1 MNNIEIK
8 TIQQKIKIYYK
19 KNSRDLPWR
28 EKVGENQDPY
38 ETLISEIM
46 LQQTRVKTVLKYYR
60 NFLKQFPSIKILAM
74 ASEEKV
80 LKAWSGMG
88 YYKRALNLHATAKII
103 LKKNAEKIP
112 AEKKVLLTFPGIGEY
127 TSSAI
132 ASFAFGKDELVI
144 DTNVE
149 RFVNR
154 IFNISDNNITHYR
167 TKFLAAKVF
176 PKKNKGNFA
185 QAIMDFS
192 NEYCIKLNP
201 KCDVCLIS
209 KYCNYTKTKTI
220 KETKIHKNKK
230 YCTSYFIFDER
241 KKFFVRKRPTNKIL
255 GGLYEIPST
264 TWKKIKTS
272 DNQFIKIKDN
282 RNIIYSKTSIK
293 HEFSHFILFSK
304 VIILNKKS
312 IKEFNFQGKWVDKN
326 SLENLPLSK
335 LTLKIVN
342 YSLEELSSLRKFL

>member
-8 TIQQKIKIYYK
+8 TIQQKIKLYYK
-19 KNSRDLPWR
+19 KNSRALPWR
-28 EKVGENQDPY
+28 EKVLENQDPY

-46 LQQTRVKTVLKYYR
+46 LQQTRVKTVLKYYK
-60 NFLKQFPSIKILAM
+60 NFITLFPDIKTLAL

-88 YYKRALNLHATAKII
+88 YYRRALNLHATAKII
-103 LKKNAEKIP
+103 LKKYNKKIP
-112 AEKKVLLTFPGIGEY
+112 GEKKVLITFPGIGEY

-132 ASFAFGKDELVI
+132 ASFAFGKDEVVI

-149 RFVNR
+149 RFINR
-154 IFNISDNNITHYR
+154 IFNIKYNKIKHYH
-167 TKFLAAKVF
+167 TKLLATKVF

-201 KCDVCLIS
+201 RCDVCLIC
-209 KYCNYTKTKTI
+209 KYCNYTKTETTK
-220 KETKIHKNKK
+220 KTKIQKNKK
-230 YCTSYFIFDER
+230 YCTSYFIFDKR
-241 KKFFVRKRPTNKIL
+241 KNFFVRKRPTNKIL

-264 TWKKIKTS
+264 TWIKNKIS
-272 DNQFIKIKDN
+272 DGQFIKLKN
-282 RNIIYSKTSIK
+282 NSNVIYLKTSIK

-304 VIILNKKS
+304 VIILNKES
-312 IKEFNFQGKWVDKN
+312 IKTFNFQGKWVNKT
-326 SLENLPLSK
+326 SLENLPISK
-335 LTLKIVN
+335 LTVKIVN